1 MILER
6 FVDSASA
13 NSFVIA
19 HSCCHSCGHRSRV
32 TLRQSQPLIA
42 SSRRILDVLVC
53 IITLVVGAVGELD
66 SRAGVRNLDGRVRLA
81 RVVIRALR
89 FGVECASVAGVLS
102 PVYPDSL
109 IVPVDTIRLLD
120 LVDLVEYSRGFK
132 LERLHEFAHPLMLV
146 VLALD
151 HSMHDNACRL
161 LEVGPMESIIDSV
174 GVTPLVL
181 SMTVKHQRCLRK
193 QSVEQGAA
201 NTVAA
206 MIRVNENNHLRGVC
220 SGARGQANTLLIRS
234 KEPKSADGRII
245 ILGLAFQQMLEL
257 LHILA
262 MGSTGGPVLGIAEV
276 DARLSCDDEGQLL
289 LKALSQNGLEMLR
302 RDVGRVGKRLLGR
315 DGEVVGLGAAIGV
328 TR

>member
-1 MILER
+1 MGDIQQIYE
-6 FVDSASA
+6 
-13 NSFVIA
+13 
-19 HSCCHSCGHRSRV
+19 
-32 TLRQSQPLIA
+32 
-42 SSRRILDVLVC
+42 
-53 IITLVVGAVGELD
+53 
-66 SRAGVRNLDGRVRLA
+66 
-81 RVVIRALR
+81 
-89 FGVECASVAGVLS
+89 
-102 PVYPDSL
+102 
-109 IVPVDTIRLLD
+109 
-120 LVDLVEYSRGFK
+120 K
-132 LERLHEFAHPLMLV
+132 LTVNR
-146 VLALD
+146 
-151 HSMHDNACRL
+151 

-206 MIRVNENNHLRGVC
+206 MIRVNKNNHLRGVC

-245 ILGLAFQQMLEL
+245 ILGLVFQQMLEL

-289 LKALSQNGLEMLR
+289 LKTLSQNGLEMLR

-315 DGEVVGLGAAIGV
+315 DGEVVRLGAAIGV